1 MKTHFAQNN
10 RSRPADFVENRRSC
24 RSHFVCGDCGL
35 WASAIHRDV
44 GSGMTVVVAVAATA
58 VTP

>member
-24 RSHFVCGDCGL
+24 RSHFVCGL

-44 GSGMTVVVAVAATA
+44 GSGMTVVVVVAATA